1 MRKKVYI
8 ETSVIS
14 YLCARPSRDLILAA
28 NQEITREWW
37 DNREQYDLFISE
49 FVFEEISRG
58 DTEAAI
64 KRNVSIDNIPML
76 PLTAECNT
84 LAKELIDKH
93 AFPKIALT
101 DASHVSIA
109 SIFQMDFLLSWNCKH
124 IVNPHM
130 QNKIRRTVEASNYR
144 LPVIC
149 TPFELLEDIE
159 HEE

>member
-1 MRKKVYI
+1 MKKKVYI

-37 DNREQYDLFISE
+37 NNKERYDLYISE
-49 FVFEEISRG
+49 FVTEEISRG
-58 DTEAAI
+58 DIEAAE
-64 KRNVSIDNIPML
+64 KRSAFINNIPML
-76 PLTAECNT
+76 PLTKECNT

-93 AFPKIALT
+93 AFPETALT

-109 SIFQMDFLLSWNCKH
+109 SVFQIDFLLSWNCKH

-130 QNKIRRTVEASNYR
+130 QNKIRKTVETSNYK

-149 TPFELLEDIE
+149 TPFELLEDVRYE
-159 HEE
+159 K